1 MRTIPRALGVL
12 LAALALLTTGCASTA
27 APQAQPGQLKVIV
40 AFYPFQ
46 YVAER
51 VGGADAAVTNLTQPG
66 AEPHDLELSPRQV
79 ASLSDA
85 DVVVYQKGFQP
96 AVDKAIEQA
105 KPRRT
110 VDVAQVV
117 QLRTIAQEE
126 AAGAEADPDH
136 GHDHDH
142 SSGTGDELDPHA
154 WLDPTNLV
162 TVSQAVSRAF
172 ADAQP
177 DKAATFEQ
185 NAKAAETDLTALD
198 REFHDGL
205 AQCVRRDFIT
215 SHAAFGYL
223 AERYR
228 LTQIG
233 IRGLS
238 AEAEPSPARIAEVQQ
253 IAREHGITTIFYET
267 LVSPDVANAV
277 AGDLKLK
284 TDVLDP
290 LEGLTAE
297 SRGSNYIEVMK
308 SNLNS
313 LKGANQC
320 R

>member
-1 MRTIPRALGVL
+1 MPQKMLRAVGAIAASIALL
-12 LAALALLTTGCASTA
+12 LAAGCASTA
-27 APQAQPGQLKVIV
+27 TPQAQPGQLRVVV

-46 YVAER
+46 YIAER
-51 VGGADAAVTNLTQPG
+51 VGGTDAVVTNLTQPG
-66 AEPHDLELSPRQV
+66 AEPHDLELTPRQV

-85 DVVVYQKGFQP
+85 DLVIYQQGFQP

-117 QLRTIAQEE
+117 SLRTTAQEE
-126 AAGAEADPDH
+126 AHGAESEP

-142 SSGTGDELDPHA
+142 GTGGDELDPHA

-162 TVSQAVSRAF
+162 TVSQAVSRAL
-172 ADAQP
+172 ADAKP
-177 DKAATFEQ
+177 ERAATFEQ
-185 NAKAAETDLTALD
+185 HAKAAEADLTALD
-198 REFHDGL
+198 QEFQRGL
-205 AQCVRRDFIT
+205 AECVRRDFIT

-267 LVSPDVANAV
+267 LVSPAVANAV
-277 AGDLKLK
+277 AGDLGLR

-290 LEGLTAE
+290 LEGLTDR
-297 SRGSNYIEVMK
+297 SRGDNYIEVMR

-313 LKGANQC
+313 LKEANGC

>member
-1 MRTIPRALGVL
+1 MPQKMLRAVGAIAASIALL
-12 LAALALLTTGCASTA
+12 LAAGCASTA
-27 APQAQPGQLKVIV
+27 TPQAQPGQLRVVV

-46 YVAER
+46 YIAER
-51 VGGADAAVTNLTQPG
+51 VGGTDAVVTNLTQPG
-66 AEPHDLELSPRQV
+66 AEPHDLELTPRQV

-85 DVVVYQKGFQP
+85 DLVIYQQGFQP

-117 QLRTIAQEE
+117 SLRTTAQEE
-126 AAGAEADPDH
+126 AHGAEPEP

-142 SSGTGDELDPHA
+142 GTGGDELDPHA

-162 TVSQAVSRAF
+162 TVSQAVSRAL
-172 ADAQP
+172 ADAKP
-177 DKAATFEQ
+177 ERAATFEQ
-185 NAKAAETDLTALD
+185 HAKAAEADLTALD
-198 REFHDGL
+198 LEFQRGL
-205 AQCVRRDFIT
+205 AECVRRDFIT